1 MLKKILIT
9 GGNSRFGKE
18 LAKTFYGK
26 NITYK
31 SRKQLNILDLKS
43 IDRCFDKYK
52 PNYIIHLASLSRPM
66 IIHEKDISQSIDANI
81 IGTANV
87 VKKCS
92 ERNIKLI
99 YFSTNYVYPGSK
111 GNYNE
116 DDPINPV
123 NNYGWSKLGGEAS
136 VKLYKN
142 SLILRLAMTEYPF
155 LHDQAFT
162 DARVNYLYRKDVI
175 KILPSL
181 LDEFGIIN
189 IGSQKTESV
198 FSFAK
203 KTKPNVKPV
212 SIKNVNNFPKDSSIS
227 VKKLHKI
234 LKRKNYNY
242 KNLNHTKLKNDSEKF
257 LLPAGPSVTQLER
270 EIVDDMMRFGWDN
283 YNYVEKFEKEF
294 ADYHNRKYC
303 LMTPS
308 CTLAIHLALKT
319 LGIKKNDEVIVP
331 DVTWTASV
339 SPIVETGAKPIF
351 VDINEENW
359 CIDIKKL
366 EKKINKKTKAVICVN
381 LFGNMTDMFK
391 IKEICKKKKIFFLED
406 SAEALGSEYKGIKA
420 GKFGD
425 ISFHSFHRTKTIT
438 SGEGGVL
445 LTDNKKIFNTA
456 KHLRDLGR
464 SKKNSYIAET
474 ASLKYMPSNLQA
486 SMAYGQLKRI
496 NDLLS
501 IKRNIF
507 NSYKKYLLPNL
518 EVSLNFENKY
528 YKNGL
533 WATTIVFNK
542 KYKININKL
551 IKFLAY
557 KKIFAR
563 EFFRPLSSQKA
574 YQKFSERKISKTNTI
589 SYNLFKRA
597 MVLPSHYNLTED
609 DIQRT
614 SKEIIKFLKN

>member
-1 MLKKILIT
+1 MLKKKILIT

-18 LAKTFYGK
+18 LSKSFSGK
-26 NITYK
+26 NIIYT
-31 SRKQLNILDLKS
+31 SRRQLNILNINS

-52 PNYIIHLASLSRPM
+52 PNYVIHLASLSRPM

-81 IGTANV
+81 IGTANI

-92 ERNIKLI
+92 EKNIKLI

-111 GNYNE
+111 GNYDEN
-116 DDPINPV
+116 DPVNPV
-123 NNYGWSKLGGEAS
+123 NNYAWSKLGGEAS

-155 LHDQAFT
+155 IHDKAFT
-162 DARVNYLYRKDVI
+162 DARVNFLYRKDVI
-175 KILPSL
+175 NMLPSI

-189 IGSQKTESV
+189 IGSKKIESIY
-198 FSFAK
+198 SFAK

-227 VKKLHKI
+227 VKKLYKI

-242 KNLNHTKLKNDSEKF
+242 KNFNKKLKNDNEKP

-270 EIVDDMMRFGWDN
+270 EIVDDMMRFGWDD

-294 ADYHNRKYC
+294 AEYHNRKYC

-319 LGIKKNDEVIVP
+319 LEIKKNDEVIVP

-339 SPIVETGAKPIF
+339 SPIVEIGARPIF
-351 VDINEENW
+351 VDINEQNW

-366 EKKINKKTKAVICVN
+366 EKKISKKTKAVICVN
-381 LFGNMTDMFK
+381 LFGNMTDMHK
-391 IKEICKKKKIFFLED
+391 IKEICKKRKIFFLED
-406 SAEALGSEYKGIKA
+406 AAEALGSEYKGVKA

-445 LTDNKKIFNTA
+445 LTDNMKIYNTA

-464 SKKNSYIAET
+464 SNKNSYIAET
-474 ASLKYMPSNLQA
+474 ASLKYMPSNFQA
-486 SMAYGQLKRI
+486 SMAYGQLKRLK
-496 NDLLS
+496 DLLS
-501 IKRNIF
+501 MKRNIF
-507 NSYKKYLLPNL
+507 NNYKKYLLSDL
-518 EVSLNFENKY
+518 DISLNFENKY
-528 YKNGL
+528 CKNGL
-533 WATTIVFNK
+533 WATTVVFDK

-551 IKFLAY
+551 IKFLTF

-574 YQKFSERKISKTNTI
+574 YLKFSERKISKTNNI

-609 DIQRT
+609 DIKRI